1 MVTALSNMPKINFN
15 GTPTQ
20 CILFGHTVEVLQS
33 IHSLYRTN
41 AIAKEINSNFRLDA
55 DILYKAIEHLL
66 DARPFSSLQLHT
78 YFQTQLSLEEFH
90 RALPDDLQVTF
101 EAHLPY
107 AVDFLLL
114 GMSSATYIQMEKEE
128 RAYLHQQYE
137 ILLWELLQNDLTLT
151 EFISA
156 SQNLFVEYVTYKQ
169 SV

>member
-1 MVTALSNMPKINFN
+1 MVTALSNIPKIHFN

-20 CILFGHTVEVLQS
+20 CLLFGHTVEVLQS
-33 IHSLYRTN
+33 IHSLHRTN
-41 AIAKEINSNFRLDA
+41 AVAEERNSNFRLEA
-55 DILYKAIEHLL
+55 DIFYHAIEHLMQSE
-66 DARPFSSLQLHT
+66 AFSHEQLII
-78 YFQTQLSLEEFH
+78 YFQTQISLEEFH
-90 RALPDDLQVTF
+90 RTLPDELQVTF

-114 GMSSATYIQMEKEE
+114 GMSSATYTQMEKEE

-137 ILLWELLQNDLTLT
+137 ILLWELLQKDLGLT
-151 EFISA
+151 EFIGA